1 LVWVQL
7 AAAIKRLHDL
17 DISGWWSISVLLI
30 PMLPIIILGAFA
42 DRPAKTNMAR
52 RIIPSD
58 EDVAGNH
65 TPDP

>member
-30 PMLPIIILGAFA
+30 PMLPIIILGAFCGSTCENKHGPPHYSV
-42 DRPAKTNMAR
+42 R
-52 RIIPSD
+52 
-58 EDVAGNH
+58 
-65 TPDP
+65 